1 MHSAMIS
8 RNAWRVKVA
17 TGRKLEVLTM
27 QIEINRST
35 LSLAR
40 EGLVAIRDGQGT
52 RIVCNAG
59 SLWITQ
65 ECDPKDA
72 IITAGESFTVRN
84 PGLTLLTALSA
95 SEVTVVEPY
104 AEAQTQPQQH
114 AWNREKLRH
123 GVFA

>member
-1 MHSAMIS
+1 MIS
-8 RNAWRVKVA
+8 WNAWRVNG
-17 TGRKLEVLTM
+17 GRAQLEVLTM

-52 RIVCNAG
+52 RIVCHAG

-65 ECDPKDA
+65 ECEVKDA
-72 IITAGESFTVRN
+72 VITAGDSFTVRN

-95 SEVTVVEPY
+95 SELTVIEPRDREDLWLRRRL
-104 AEAQTQPQQH
+104 AGPAGEPQGEP
-114 AWNREKLRH
+114 A
-123 GVFA
+123 ACA

>member
-1 MHSAMIS
+1 
-8 RNAWRVKVA
+8 
-17 TGRKLEVLTM
+17 M

-52 RIVCNAG
+52 RIVCHSG

-65 ECDPKDA
+65 ECDVTDA
-72 IITAGESFTVRN
+72 VITAGESFTVRN

-95 SEVTVVEPY
+95 SKLTVIEPEHR
-104 AEAQTQPQQH
+104 AEPWRRRLAGSASLPS
-114 AWNREKLRH
+114 A
-123 GVFA
+123 FA